1 MKGKPILGAAAE
13 RSAAAFFFLLGLGL
27 ASTVPACGR
36 PPAPP
41 GPLDTAGVVAE
52 IGRRAAAGPLVVNLW
67 ATWCAPCMA
76 ELPGFA
82 AAARKNPGIGFV
94 GVSAD
99 WTVAETSLA
108 EDFERVG
115 QAWEGLGMPFD
126 TLYLAERDLN
136 PFIEALQLPSG
147 VLPQTVL
154 FQGGRPVARFEGRL
168 PAEDLARVLARLE

>member
-1 MKGKPILGAAAE
+1 VEGKPTLGAAAE
-13 RSAAAFFFLLGLGL
+13 KSVAAFFLLLGLGFS
-27 ASTVPACGR
+27 STVPACGESE
-36 PPAPP
+36 APP

-67 ATWCAPCMA
+67 ATWCGPCMA
-76 ELPGFA
+76 ELPDFA
-82 AAARKNPGIGFV
+82 AAAREHPGIRFV

-99 WTVAETSLA
+99 WTVAETPLA
-108 EDFERVG
+108 EDFERVAR
-115 QAWEGLGMPFD
+115 AWEGLGMPFD

-154 FQGGRPVARFEGRL
+154 FQDGRPVARFEGRL
-168 PAEDLARVLARLE
+168 SAEDLERALARLE